1 MEGQAA
7 PAAITL
13 EQVTGVFETVLRKR
27 RGHVVAVA
35 ADTPLESLNLTS
47 LDFAEICIA
56 LEEAVSFE
64 FDPESAVD
72 VETVGDLIWLQ
83 PL

>member
-7 PAAITL
+7 PAAITV
-13 EQVTGVFETVLRKR
+13 EQVTTVFERVLRKR
-27 RGHVVAVA
+27 RGSAVEVT

-47 LDFAEICIA
+47 LDFAEVCIA
-56 LEEAVSFE
+56 LEEAVQFE